1 MSPQNLAPGFIT
13 MDEAVALIK
22 SDNRKDPV
30 IDMDYIVSR
39 TKWIE
44 TGQNFRIPKIARLAT
59 PYRDRRGHIVEF
71 EKKGSVYVAI
81 STNFEKELLKKT
93 IFDKFRELTGK
104 EYKERITRGMS
115 TVADDAEGV
124 NAVKPRAR
132 KSSAKEGDSIA
143 NGGAIIDTNGDGL
156 AV

>member
-1 MSPQNLAPGFIT
+1 MSPQNLPQGFVTI
-13 MDEAVALIK
+13 DEAVELIK

-30 IDMDYIVSR
+30 VDMDYIVSR
-39 TKWIE
+39 IKWVE
-44 TGQNFRIPKIARLAT
+44 TGHNFRVPKIRRLEK

-71 EKKGSVYVAI
+71 ENTGNVYVFI

-93 IFDKFRELTGK
+93 ILDKFRELTGK
-104 EYKERITRGMS
+104 EYRDKITRGVS

-124 NAVKPRAR
+124 NAVKPRAN
-132 KSSAKEGDSIA
+132 KSNTKEGTSIT
-143 NGGAIIDTNGDGL
+143 NGGAIIDTNGENL